1 MMDKIKLILDLAQK
15 LLKVVSDL
23 RALADSMQAVCDTL
37 TEGLSEEKKSAEP
50 QQEPAIPLEK
60 VRGVLAEKSR
70 AGFTE
75 EVREIIRRHGADR
88 LSGIAPE
95 EYRAVIEEAEAL
107 K

>member
-1 MMDKIKLILDLAQK
+1 MDKNKPMPELAQK
-15 LLKVVSDL
+15 LQKVVSDL
-23 RALADSMQAVCDTL
+23 RALADSMQAVCDAMTG
-37 TEGLSEEKKSAEP
+37 ELSEEKKTAEP
-50 QQEPAIPLEK
+50 QQIPEIPLEK

-75 EVREIIRRHGADR
+75 EVREIIKRHGADR

>member
-1 MMDKIKLILDLAQK
+1 MDKIKLILDLAQK

-37 TEGLSEEKKSAEP
+37 TEVLSEEKKTVEP
-50 QQEPAIPLEK
+50 QQKLEIQLEK

-75 EVREIIRRHGADR
+75 DVREIIKRHGADR
-88 LSGIAPE
+88 LSGIASE